1 MHNHS
6 ISCTHTVIIVH
17 IILNFRVAISS
28 KLPSVPVGDD
38 KSNWQALWR
47 VLKASGSTKSEKEG
61 LTVLDTIIHTN
72 ARQRG
77 KFHPLYIES
86 VGNWDTLIP
95 YNCY

>member
-6 ISCTHTVIIVH
+6 ISTHTVLIVH

-28 KLPSVPVGDD
+28 KLPSVPIGDD

-47 VLKASGSTKSEKEG
+47 VLKASGSTKSEKG

-72 ARQRG
+72 ARERG

-86 VGNWDTLIP
+86 FGNWVT
-95 YNCY
+95 